1 MSDSDMLPR
10 MHETVEAVAPIH
22 GVSLIGPQ
30 EVSIHFA
37 PEATDQE
44 KADGSIAA
52 GAFNWS
58 QEAHDDW
65 LHDKEMHHAK
75 AAIDGNIRLG
85 YDNRSIA
92 KLIIDEINDLR
103 QWLVSFKAAVAA
115 ATTLADLKT
124 RVAALPNMPDRTMS
138 QAKSAYKALI
148 DSGVLKE

>member
-1 MSDSDMLPR
+1 MADSDMLPR

-37 PEATDQE
+37 PEATDQQ
-44 KADGSIAA
+44 KSDGSIAA

-65 LHDKEMHHAK
+65 VHGKEMHNAK

-85 YDNRSIA
+85 YDNRAIA
-92 KLIIDEINDLR
+92 KLIVDEINDLR
-103 QWLVSFKAAVAA
+103 QWITSFKSATAASS
-115 ATTLADLKT
+115 TLADFKT
-124 RVAALPNMPDRTMS
+124 RIAALPNMPDRTMS

-148 DSGVLKE
+148 DSGVLTE